1 MVAAAIQR
9 RACTLEQL
17 ATEVGSCPR
26 NGSAHLRTA
35 VADVLAGARSAAE
48 ASAADRLRRAR
59 LPEFEM
65 NVPLLSANGRVI
77 AVLDFL
83 WRGLLAVLEI
93 DSREFHFREADWKAT
108 GARHNLLTR
117 LGLALTHYPPSE
129 TSSPRWTDE
138 VQEWLR
144 NRAAELR
151 TPYRAATPTGEGSPL
166 RLPLVRQHLA
176 QQPGLA

>member
-1 MVAAAIQR
+1 
-9 RACTLEQL
+9 
-17 ATEVGSCPR
+17 
-26 NGSAHLRTA
+26 
-35 VADVLAGARSAAE
+35 
-48 ASAADRLRRAR
+48 
-59 LPEFEM
+59 M

-108 GARHNLLTR
+108 SARHNLLTR
-117 LGLALTHYPPSE
+117 LGLAVIHYPPSQ

-166 RLPLVRQHLA
+166 RLPLVRPQLP
-176 QQPGLA
+176 Q